1 MHVLLLSVHS
11 VHPHSLIQ
19 MCLLQVNATR
29 AVVHSEEQEEGDMRP
44 DLDTELH
51 VSRVNVC

>member
-1 MHVLLLSVHS
+1 
-11 VHPHSLIQ
+11 

>member
-1 MHVLLLSVHS
+1 MSPELMCCICSCPNPVHV
-11 VHPHSLIQ
+11 
-19 MCLLQVNATR
+19 QVNVTR